1 MGEGQEGEGAMCVC
15 KEEGKWTGRFGEV
28 NLLIKGKGVS
38 GNIGLYCL
46 GMGLQGCSVIVKE
59 MGGVMVLEEAV

>member
-1 MGEGQEGEGAMCVC
+1 MRVC
-15 KEEGKWTGRFGEV
+15 KEERKWTARFGKL

-38 GNIGLYCL
+38 SNIGVYCL